1 MDSFSITPYCMG
13 EVMLYKK
20 NETTQKFWT
29 HSDPAA
35 ALDQIVVLFQ
45 MPQAR
50 AAAAQG
56 PFQ

>member
-1 MDSFSITPYCMG
+1 MG